1 LLDQVIDWVEKR
13 EIDVDTSV
21 SVTGLGSIQSAFSSL
36 VEGNQQKQVVS
47 LTNSDDQQLIKV
59 SVFTLSMTRLY
70 LIVI

>member
-1 LLDQVIDWVEKR
+1 MIDWVEKR

-21 SVTGLGSIQSAFSSL
+21 SVTGLDSIQSAFSSL

>member
-1 LLDQVIDWVEKR
+1 MIDWVEKR

-21 SVTGLGSIQSAFSSL
+21 SVTGLDSIQSAFSSF

-59 SVFTLSMTRLY
+59 SVFTLSTTRLY

>member
-1 LLDQVIDWVEKR
+1 MIDWVEKR

-21 SVTGLGSIQSAFSSL
+21 SVTGLDSIQSAFSSL

-59 SVFTLSMTRLY
+59 SVFTLSTTRLY